1 MRKSAR
7 FFCLLVMSLLLFS
20 SCKPE
25 EPDLSYLYT
34 ELVPGVDLAVALKTS
49 EEEMEVFYPIKSADF
64 ILNKK
69 WQTIN
74 IILRL
79 EKSVT
84 KEEGLALARQAV
96 CLLNNSCY
104 DLAGWSDKVSKP
116 YMARST
122 ADYIGGIYEL
132 LSVYVTVVVGING
145 EDIASCWWEAGT
157 NEMIDT
163 SPTATPSAG
172 AEV

>member
-7 FFCLLVMSLLLFS
+7 FFCMLVMSLLLFS

-25 EPDLSYLYT
+25 KPDMSYLYT
-34 ELVPGVDLAVALKTS
+34 ELVPGVDLAVALKTA
-49 EEEMEVFYPIKSADF
+49 EEEMEVFYPIKSAGF
-64 ILNKK
+64 ILNEE

-74 IILRL
+74 IVLRL

-96 CLLNNSCY
+96 CLLNNTCY

-132 LSVYVTVVVGING
+132 LSVYVYVADQNNVNT
-145 EDIASCWWEAGT
+145 AKCQWEAGT
-157 NEMIDT
+157 NEMVDT
-163 SPTATPSAG
+163 TPTAAPSAG
-172 AEV
+172 AGV